1 MSIKKYIASKDTTIT
16 NAYKMDLVNRAENS
30 NIGSSDS
37 LEIFSLFGQQS
48 TNSVEKSRILIQFPI
63 DEIIRDRSL
72 STVPASGS
80 TQFFLKISNVEH
92 PLSLPK
98 DYTILVCPLSK
109 SWEEGYGLDLENY
122 LDEGYPYGYGATWL
136 TASVSSSWT
145 TPGGDILSSE
155 NYTYNLI
162 TGLEDIEINI
172 TSLVEKWIN
181 GTIPN
186 NGILIKLSGT
196 FEDGSRER
204 SFYTKR
210 FSSRTS
216 EYFYKR
222 PSIDARW
229 ESFIQDDRSNFYKY
243 NFALS
248 DDDNKMNIYFYNKVR
263 GKLKNIVN
271 NILPDVKFY
280 SDPNFTNEITSSFKN
295 VTNPSAGVY
304 KATIILNTTSSIVY
318 DKWYNTSSSGIYFSD
333 SFDILERKNFNN
345 NNNEEYVINITNLKS
360 VYSQN
365 EQAVFKIFCR
375 YKDWSPNIYSV
386 ANDSIENLVLNNLYY
401 KIFRLNDNYT
411 IIDYST
417 GSVAFSKTSYDYNG
431 NYFEYDMKNIEKNYS
446 YGVKLA
452 LYDGVVL
459 KEFSPTF
466 KFRVE

>member
-1 MSIKKYIASKDTTIT
+1 MSIKKYIASKDTTIS
-16 NAYKMDLVNRAENS
+16 NAYKSNLITRAENS
-30 NIGSSDS
+30 NVGAADS
-37 LEIFSLFGQQS
+37 LEIFSIYGQES
-48 TNSVEKSRILIQFPI
+48 LSSIEKSRILVQFPI
-63 DEIIRDRSL
+63 DQIITDRSASL
-72 STVPASGS
+72 IPNSGS
-80 TQFFLKISNVEH
+80 THFFLKINNVEH
-92 PLSLPK
+92 PLTLPK
-98 DYTILVCPLSK
+98 DYTVLISPLSK

-122 LDEGYPYGYGATWL
+122 LDDGYPYGYGATWL
-136 TASVSSSWT
+136 TASLSSSWT
-145 TPGGDILSSE
+145 NPGGDTITSE
-155 NYTYNLI
+155 NYSYNFI

-181 GTIPN
+181 GNIPN
-186 NGILIKLSGT
+186 NGILVKLSGT

-243 NFALS
+243 DIALS
-248 DDDNKMNIYFYNKVR
+248 DDDNKMNIYFYNKVK
-263 GKLKNIVN
+263 GSLKNIIN
-271 NILPDVKFY
+271 NITPGVKFY
-280 SDPNFTNEITSSFKN
+280 SDANFNNEITSSFKN
-295 VTNPSAGVY
+295 ITNPSAGVY
-304 KATIILNTTSSIVY
+304 RATVILDTTASIVY

-333 SFDILERKNFNN
+333 SFDVLNRRNYDVTG
-345 NNNEEYVINITNLKS
+345 EYIINITNLKS
-360 VYSQN
+360 AYSQK
-365 EQAVFKIFCR
+365 EQAIFKIFCR
-375 YKDWSPNIYSV
+375 QKDWSPTIYSV
-386 ANDSIENLVLNNLYY
+386 ANDSIQNTVLNNLYY

-411 IIDYST
+411 VIDYST

-431 NYFEYDMKNIEKNYS
+431 NYFEIDMKNIEKNYS

-452 LYDGVVL
+452 LYDGVLL